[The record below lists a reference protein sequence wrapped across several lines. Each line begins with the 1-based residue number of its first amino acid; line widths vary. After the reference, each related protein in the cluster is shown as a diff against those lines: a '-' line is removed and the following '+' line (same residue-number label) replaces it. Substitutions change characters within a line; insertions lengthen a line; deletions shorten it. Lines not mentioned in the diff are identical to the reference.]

1 MRGLLCNGLQE
12 RWFWAALPGDSDV
25 SGGGGWWAAD
35 EEGPAEGQ
43 VLKWDVAATLMRPCL
58 PICPS
63 PSLLAQPDAAVA
75 KWPAGA
81 SGGTRE
87 KLTSVSAAWLVHM
100 VFSFTASYFIV
111 SFYFIYLITKL

>member
-1 MRGLLCNGLQE
+1 MGCRSGGFQ
-12 RWFWAALPGDSDV
+12 AALPGDSDV

-43 VLKWDVAATLMRPCL
+43 VLEWDVAATLMRPCL

-63 PSLLAQPDAAVA
+63 PSLLAQPDAASA

-81 SGGTRE
+81 SGCTRE
-87 KLTSVSAAWLVHM
+87 KLTACPWLG
-100 VFSFTASYFIV
+100 
-111 SFYFIYLITKL
+111 